1 MKERCVMNASLEMLA
16 VLAGVLTVLSPCILP
31 ILPAILST
39 SVSSRHPHR
48 PFWIVLGL
56 GTSFALFGAS
66 FAVFKDVLGLS
77 NEVFRD
83 GALIVLLFFGISLL
97 VPRVWEHIG
106 SSISGFVQ
114 RAPWMSRLSDESGPL
129 GIFLLGS
136 ALGLVWAPCAGPI
149 LGIILT
155 LATIQPSF
163 LHTFALMG
171 GYALGASL
179 PMLLIGY
186 GGKKMAKRFFFFRS
200 VGSIAPK
207 IMGVMTIGVVVGL
220 YFNLDTALFSR
231 LPSTFFL
238 SNVLEKKLVA
248 LKATGSLAQDATP
261 AQTASAPVL
270 STLPVLGKMP
280 AFSGIV
286 TWLNSPALTRHA
298 LRGKVVLVDF
308 WTYSCINCIRTLP
321 YIQRWYAKYKDQGL
335 VVIGVHTPEFSFE
348 KKIANIEGAVKQF
361 GITYPVAIDSRYGT
375 WNAYGNQFWPA
386 HYLIDAR
393 GRIREVHFGEGK
405 YRETEA
411 DIQSLLK
418 EAGGLKTNVGI
429 GSNLS
434 SVDFS
439 QIQSPETYL
448 GYSRAVNFESSE
460 HVDPDTVRNYSF
472 PSSLNLNNWA
482 LRGKWTI
489 KGEKILLTGGMGAIE
504 FRFHAPKLNIV
515 MKGPEKGV
523 SAKVYLD
530 GKPLAPSSYGA
541 DLSKSGRVN
550 VQKAKLYNLVTLPL
564 TDTRSHLFEIRFTEP
579 GVSAYTFTFG

>member
-16 VLAGVLTVLSPCILP
+16 ILAGVLTVLSPCILP

-56 GTSFALFGAS
+56 GTSFAIFGAS
-66 FAVFKDVLGLS
+66 FAVFKNVLGLS
-77 NEVFRD
+77 NTVFRD
-83 GALIVLLFFGISLL
+83 GALIILLFFGISLL
-97 VPRVWEHIG
+97 FPRVWEHIG

-114 RAPWMSRLSDESGPL
+114 SKPWMSHLSEKPGPL
-129 GIFLLGS
+129 GTFLLGS
-136 ALGLVWAPCAGPI
+136 ALGLLWAPCAGPI

-186 GGKKMAKRFFFFRS
+186 GGQKMATKFFFFRR

-220 YFNLDTALFSR
+220 YFNLDTTLLSR
-231 LPSTFFL
+231 LPSTLFL

-248 LKATGSLAQDATP
+248 LKPINSI
-261 AQTASAPVL
+261 AQTVTPTSASVPSA
-270 STLPVLGKMP
+270 LPVLGTMP
-280 AFSGIV
+280 AFSGID
-286 TWLNSPALTRHA
+286 TWVNSPPLTRHS
-298 LRGKVVLVDF
+298 LRGKVVLIDF

-321 YIQRWYAKYKDQGL
+321 YVERWYQKYKDQGL
-335 VVIGVHTPEFSFE
+335 VIIGVHTPEFSFE
-348 KKIANIEGAVKQF
+348 KKVSNIEDAVKRF

-386 HYLIDAR
+386 HYLIDAS
-393 GRIREVHFGEGK
+393 GKIREVHFGEGK
-405 YRETEA
+405 YRKTEA

-418 EAGGLKTNVGI
+418 EAGELNKNIDIST
-429 GSNLS
+429 SFH

-448 GYSRAVNFESSE
+448 GYARATNFKSSQE
-460 HVDPDTVRNYSF
+460 VDPDSTRSYSF
-472 PSSLNLNNWA
+472 PLTLNLNEWA

-489 KGEKILLTGGMGAIE
+489 KGDKILLNGRKGAIE
-504 FRFHAPKLNIV
+504 FRFHSPKLNIV
-515 MKGPEKGV
+515 MKGTETGV
-523 SAKVYLD
+523 PAHVYLD
-530 GKPLAPSSYGA
+530 GKPLSPSMYGA
-541 DLSKSGRVN
+541 DLSKSGMVN
-550 VQKAKLYNLVTLPL
+550 VQSAKLYNLVTLPS
-564 TDTRSHLFEIRFTEP
+564 TDTRSHLLEIRFKNP